1 MKTAPLSG
9 QIAACLRE
17 PLRVTHVHRHVFAR
31 GPATDDEIVTT
42 SRLILVRK
50 GRLNYTAEGRTI
62 RIGEGTQFLVPA
74 WTRRVWAVPAS
85 AACEIAWCEFDGEE
99 PGGGLL
105 RRVLPPADFRTEKA
119 ALEHLRNL
127 FGATG
132 GAWRELRL
140 ETEMKAMLARFLEKA
155 VGGPER
161 KPPPEWHPGVQA
173 ALRWAA
179 EHFREPDVVA
189 TLYGTSTLSRNY
201 LRTLFLRAMHCSPQA
216 YVERIRLRQ
225 ARHLLRHSNWQ
236 IKRIAAEC
244 GYPDPLY
251 FSRLYRR
258 WRGRSP
264 TEERGWGPRREKAR
278 AKDGRCRR
286 KNSGK
291 A

>member
-1 MKTAPLSG
+1 MKTAPLPD
-9 QIAACLRE
+9 QVAACLRG
-17 PLRVTHVHRHVFAR
+17 PLRVTNAFRRVFAR

-42 SRLILVRK
+42 SRLILVRQ
-50 GRLNYTAEGRTI
+50 GRLNYTAEGRSY

-85 AACEIAWCEFDGEE
+85 AACEIAWCEFDGEDI
-99 PGGGLL
+99 GGALL
-105 RRVLPPADFRTEKA
+105 RRALPPGDFRAEKA
-119 ALEHLRNL
+119 AHDRLQNL
-127 FGATG
+127 FRDTA

-140 ETEMKAMLARFLEKA
+140 ETEVKAMLARFFEKA
-155 VGGPER
+155 EGGPAQ
-161 KPPPEWHPGVQA
+161 KTPPALHPGVQA

-189 TLYGTSTLSRNY
+189 TLYGSSTLSHNY
-201 LRTLFLRAMHCSPQA
+201 LRTLFLQAMQCSPQA

-264 TEERGWGPRREKAR
+264 SEERG
-278 AKDGRCRR
+278 
-286 KNSGK
+286 
-291 A
+291 